1 MPATSAKAAASS
13 DLEPTIV
20 AERLRLVTTRL
31 ARLLRQQAGS
41 DLTPTM
47 LSTLSTVHR
56 EGPLTLGAL
65 AAHEQVAPPTITKT
79 LGRLDQLGLIER
91 TVDPDDRRVCRV
103 RLSTVGRRFVER
115 TRNRRRAWLT
125 TRLATL
131 EADEVATL
139 AAALPVLE
147 RLTAAP

>member
-1 MPATSAKAAASS
+1 MPATPARTASPELDAA
-13 DLEPTIV
+13 LV
-20 AERLRLVTTRL
+20 AERLRLATTRL

-65 AAHEQVAPPTITKT
+65 AASEQVAPPTITKT
-79 LGRLDQLGLIER
+79 VGRLDQLGLIER
-91 TVDPDDRRVCRV
+91 TVDPEDRRVCRV
-103 RLSTVGRRFVER
+103 QLSHEGKRFVER
-115 TRNRRRAWLT
+115 TRSRRRAWLT

-131 EADEVATL
+131 EDDDVAAL

-147 RLTAAP
+147 RLAAAP

>member
-1 MPATSAKAAASS
+1 MPAEVASAASS
-13 DLEPTIV
+13 ELDRTVV
-20 AERLRLVTTRL
+20 AERLRLTTTRL

-47 LSTLSTVHR
+47 MSTLSAVHR

-79 LGRLDQLGLIER
+79 VGRLDQLGLIER

-103 RLSTVGRRFVER
+103 EVSSEGRRFLER

-125 TRLATL
+125 TRLGTL
-131 EADEVATL
+131 DADEMGAL

-147 RLTAAP
+147 RLTTAP